1 MFHAF
6 APHRGLE
13 GQTIGEYEIIARIG
27 RGGTGVVYKARQ
39 TSLDRPVALKILQP
53 ALADDA
59 EFIARFHR
67 EAKAAAALN
76 HMNLVQV
83 HAAGETD
90 ELHWFAMEFVEGE
103 SALARLKRKE
113 RLDPAEAIAISIHV
127 ATALEYGWRKAHLI
141 HRDIKPDNIFLSIDG
156 EVKLGDLGL
165 AKSAGGGQSL
175 TMTGVSMG
183 TPYYISPEQGLG
195 KKDVDLRTD
204 IYSLGCTLFHL
215 VTGRTPYSGDTP
227 LAVMLQHVN
236 EPVPDPLKAWPEF
249 PAELAHVVVK
259 MMAKNPAER
268 QQDYVEVI
276 ADLRRAYDA
285 LTGATMAPEKIV
297 VTRPPQLQPAAQAR
311 MPEAIEVGLPR
322 WKSKTLF
329 ISVLL
334 GVVAFFAFKK
344 GTNNVNG
351 SNDVGRAAA
360 RIVDLLPLV
369 DVKRDVISGTWT
381 VVPEGGFRSVR
392 DTGAGRLEFPYAPP
406 AEYDFDLE
414 FTVED
419 GQSGYVM
426 QVLAVP
432 KHWLGW
438 RLLPPPVFGPALD
451 GVEPG
456 HRPRTEGI
464 GQLSKFKPGDRHRS
478 TVEVRK
484 GSLRAIVD
492 GKEIAS
498 YTGDFKRLS
507 DPTEFFKL
515 NDTTHVGV
523 GVMDIG
529 LLVHKAT
536 VREISGAGNENFF
549 AADKQS
555 PVINNWRDLTER
567 VREKA
572 RAFPNLV
579 IEPGLVRHNGN
590 GAQVSIPLTSP
601 GVSDYAVRL
610 RFVGDGEITLR
621 TGLDGSLYVLC
632 QRHQTIFHHY
642 EIGASAPVLLRPNVP
657 HPSNYD
663 ASQPHDLLVTMK
675 GPNLRVWLDDHF
687 VGEAND
693 SKFQKG
699 DAKLVFTR
707 WSVVKRVEV
716 AEDVKPVTKP

>member
-27 RGGTGVVYKARQ
+27 RGGTGVVYKVRQ
-39 TSLDRPVALKILQP
+39 TSLDRLVALKTLHP

-76 HMNLVQV
+76 HTNLVQV

-90 ELHWFAMEFVEGE
+90 GLQWFAMEFVEGE
-103 SALARLKRKE
+103 SAQTRLKRKE

-156 EVKLGDLGL
+156 EVKLGDFGL
-165 AKSAGGGQSL
+165 AKSAGENQSL

-183 TPYYISPEQGLG
+183 TPYYISPEQGQG
-195 KKDVDLRTD
+195 KKVVDLRTD

-215 VTGRTPYSGDTP
+215 VTGRTPYSGDTA

-236 EPVPDPLKAWPEF
+236 EPVPNPQEAWPAF

-268 QQDYVEVI
+268 QQDYAEVI

-285 LTGATMAPEKIV
+285 FTGATMVPEKIA
-297 VTRPPQLQPAAQAR
+297 VTRPTQLQPAVQAR
-311 MPEAIEVGLPR
+311 VPEAGEAGPPR
-322 WKSKTLF
+322 WKSKMLF
-329 ISVLL
+329 ITVLL
-334 GVVAFFAFKK
+334 AVVAFFVFKK
-344 GTNNVNG
+344 GTNDVSG
-351 SNDVGRAAA
+351 SNGAGRTAA
-360 RIVDLLPLV
+360 RVVDLLSLV
-369 DVKRDVISGTWT
+369 NVKRDAIDSTWT
-381 VVPEGGFRSVR
+381 AAPEGGVRSAR
-392 DTGAGRLEFPYAPP
+392 DTRAGRLEFPYTPP
-406 AEYDFDLE
+406 AEYDFDME

-419 GQSGYVM
+419 GESGCVM

-432 KHWLGW
+432 GHWLDW
-438 RLLPPPVFGPALD
+438 RLLPSPAFGPVLD
-451 GVEPG
+451 GVEHG
-456 HRPRTEGI
+456 HGPRTEGL
-464 GQLSKFKPGDRHRS
+464 GQLSKLKPGDRHRS

-484 GSLRAIVD
+484 GSLREIVD

-498 YTGDFKRLS
+498 YTGDFKCLS
-507 DPTEFFKL
+507 DPAGFFKL
-515 NDTTHVGV
+515 NNTTHVGL

-529 LLVHKAT
+529 LLVHTAT
-536 VREISGAGNENFF
+536 VREISGAGNEKVF
-549 AADKQS
+549 AADKQP
-555 PVINNWRDLTER
+555 PVINNWQDLTER

-572 RAFPNLV
+572 RAFPNLI
-579 IEPGLVRHNGN
+579 IEPGSVRHNGN
-590 GAQVSIPLTSP
+590 GAQVSIPLTSQ

-610 RFVGDGEITLR
+610 CFVGDGEITLR
-621 TGLDGSLYVLC
+621 TGLEGALYVLC

-642 EIGASAPVLLRPNVP
+642 EIGAGAPVMLRPNVP

-675 GPNLRVWLDDHF
+675 GPTLRVWLDDHF

-707 WSVVKRVEV
+707 WSVVKRIEV